1 MTLRATLTEDR
12 TTEVRGCQGEK
23 EERMLSAERVANDA
37 KRKWSWRDIEIS
49 DREML
54 RVALIKKYG
63 SLSRAA
69 ECLNVN
75 YQVLSDVIGG
85 RRHIYGVV
93 DAIQREME
101 ITDAQVLA
109 LWPLLRQWPRKSR
122 MAC

>member
-1 MTLRATLTEDR
+1 
-12 TTEVRGCQGEK
+12 
-23 EERMLSAERVANDA
+23 MLSAERVANDA